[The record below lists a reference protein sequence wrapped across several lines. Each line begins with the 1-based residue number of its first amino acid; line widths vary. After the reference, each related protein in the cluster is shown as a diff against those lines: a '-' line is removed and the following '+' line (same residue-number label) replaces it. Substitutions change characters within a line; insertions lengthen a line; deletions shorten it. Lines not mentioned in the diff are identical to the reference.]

1 MGAPRS
7 LMVLGFLLNYL
18 FWIGILAQALALTL
32 ALALALSQ
40 TSLLSIGL
48 FSS

>member
-18 FWIGILAQALALTL
+18 FWIGIMAQALALALT
-32 ALALALSQ
+32 LALALSQ

>member
-1 MGAPRS
+1 ME
-7 LMVLGFLLNYL
+7 LGFLLNSV
-18 FWIGILAQALALTL
+18 FWIGILALALAQALSP

>member
-18 FWIGILAQALALTL
+18 FWIGILAQALAL

>member
-1 MGAPRS
+1 ME
-7 LMVLGFLLNYL
+7 LGFLLNSV
-18 FWIGILAQALALTL
+18 FWIGILALALALAQAL
-32 ALALALSQ
+32 SPALALALSQ

>member
-7 LMVLGFLLNYL
+7 LMVLGFLLNYF
-18 FWIGILAQALALTL
+18 FWIGILALTL

>member
-18 FWIGILAQALALTL
+18 FWIGILALALTL

>member
-1 MGAPRS
+1 ME
-7 LMVLGFLLNYL
+7 LGFLLNSV
-18 FWIGILAQALALTL
+18 FWIGILALDLALAQALSP

>member
-1 MGAPRS
+1 M
-7 LMVLGFLLNYL
+7 MVLGFLLNYL
-18 FWIGILAQALALTL
+18 FWIGILAQALALALTL

>member
-1 MGAPRS
+1 ME
-7 LMVLGFLLNYL
+7 LGFLLNSV
-18 FWIGILAQALALTL
+18 FWIGILALALALALAPAL